1 MDVLLNA
8 ASEETLEKAQEE
20 EGRVGRLSFVAMC
33 LWACTYWT
41 QSAWRTSVFVGS
53 HLAAFAGVHAIMEPR
68 RDVPAYLA
76 QKHHTSRL
84 CERGTHASSSEG
96 NAITKCKVKLNIE
109 EEWGV
114 VLTGERASETTR
126 SFGHCGMVVGCGWHC
141 CDLGNWSVVYF
152 RKLKDHSRWRISSPL
167 LPSLLQGP
175 NFLKGDALWGWRL
188 RVGGGRLGL
197 VSTWGAA
204 RTWAGTAWWTS
215 VQDNTTLRD
224 RQGQRVSSLIFS

>member
-1 MDVLLNA
+1 MLRLKKPWRRHKKKKELDSFLLWRCVCVRVHTEHKGVMQYCLCWVSPCSLRRRARHNGTQMRCPRIPYTEA
-8 ASEETLEKAQEE
+8 PYRQSLWERHTCIIIREKCNNKVQ
-20 EGRVGRLSFVAMC
+20 
-33 LWACTYWT
+33 
-41 QSAWRTSVFVGS
+41 
-53 HLAAFAGVHAIMEPR
+53 
-68 RDVPAYLA
+68 
-76 QKHHTSRL
+76 
-84 CERGTHASSSEG
+84 
-96 NAITKCKVKLNIE
+96 NKVKYRGE
-109 EEWGV
+109 QEWGM

-175 NFLKGDALWGWRL
+175 NFLKGDTLWGWRL

-204 RTWAGTAWWTS
+204 RTRAGTAWWTS
-215 VQDNTTLRD
+215 IQDNTTLRD